1 MPPDSGMSMQYHNVR
16 AAADMAPTVAANL
29 KAAADQAE
37 PGLMALPRT
46 FPNWS
51 TSGAVTTVVGAH
63 LGDIRQNADGLYVW
77 HGHVYSSIG
86 AVAAAENANT
96 RNASSIAKLL
106 GQ

>member
-1 MPPDSGMSMQYHNVR
+1 MPPDSGMSMQYHKVK
-16 AAADMAPTVAANL
+16 AAADIAPTVAGKL
-29 KAAADQAE
+29 KTAADQAE

-77 HGHVYSSIG
+77 HGHVYTSIG
-86 AVAAAENANT
+86 AVVTAENTNT
-96 RNASSIAKLL
+96 RNANSIAKLL
-106 GQ
+106 AQ